1 MNAAWANMSAMDELP
16 VAVIAG
22 VGEGLGFAL
31 GKRFARAGYKVAL
44 AARSAERIRRLAGE
58 IVQSGAQAFAAPA
71 DLREEQE
78 VKALF
83 DALESE
89 HGPVEVAVF
98 NAGANFRAPIRDTP
112 ADMFE
117 KIWRLGCYAG
127 FLFGREAAQR
137 MVPRAKGTILFTGA
151 TASMR
156 GASHFAAFA
165 AAKNGLRAVAQSMAR
180 ELGPQGIHVAHV
192 VIDGMIDTA
201 AVRARFPERV
211 KDLGPD
217 AMLGTDALA
226 ELFYQIHA
234 QPRSAW
240 TFEADARP
248 WAERF

>member
-1 MNAAWANMSAMDELP
+1 MAAMDKPP

-31 GKRFARAGYKVAL
+31 GQRFAQAGFNVAL
-44 AARSAERIRRLAGE
+44 AARSAERLARLAGE
-58 IVQSGAQAFAAPA
+58 IRQAGGKAFAAPT

-78 VKALF
+78 VIALF

-89 HGPVEVAVF
+89 HGPVQVAVF
-98 NAGANFRAPIRDTP
+98 NAGANFRASIHDTP

-117 KIWRLGCYAG
+117 KIWRVGCYAG
-127 FLFGREAAQR
+127 FLFGREAARR
-137 MVPRAKGTILFTGA
+137 MTPRGAGSILFTGA

-180 ELGPQGIHVAHV
+180 ELGPKGLHVAHV

-201 AVRARFPERV
+201 AVRQRFAERV
-211 KDLGPD
+211 QDLG
-217 AMLGTDALA
+217 ADALLDTGAIA
-226 ELFYQIHA
+226 ELYYRIHA

-240 TFEADARP
+240 TFEADLRP
-248 WAERF
+248 CGEKF